1 MLSRRARLRPARLLI
16 LATAAMVGLVVVPA
30 TTQATPVPA
39 APSAAPP
46 TAAEAR
52 KQHAA
57 LRHKMEKATE
67 EFNMATVLL
76 ARGQK
81 QEKILRAQAA
91 AQQKKVNAYQTE
103 VAEFAASA
111 YRGGRINMVTS
122 LLQSGSP
129 QVFLDQMSTLD
140 SLSRTQRAQLN
151 QLIAAKRTLDQQQ
164 AKIAAAM
171 KAQRQNQ
178 QTIKTR
184 RAAIEKDLKAWAALD
199 AKLNPRASRSDR
211 YGGVYNGPATG
222 NARVALQA
230 AYDQMGKPYQWG
242 GAGPNSFDCSGLTM
256 WAWGKAGVS
265 LPHSSRMQYAG
276 GRKVARANLQPG
288 DLVFF
293 AYPGSPISHVAIF
306 VSGDTA
312 IGAPTTGDVVRY
324 QSISRMG
331 KSYVGAT
338 RP

>member
-1 MLSRRARLRPARLLI
+1 MPSRRARLRPVRLSVFASL
-16 LATAAMVGLVVVPA
+16 AMVGLVLVPA
-30 TTQATPVPA
+30 TSQATPVPA
-39 APSAAPP
+39 AASAVAP
-46 TAAEAR
+46 TAAEAK

-57 LRHKMEKATE
+57 LRHKMEQATE
-67 EFNMATVLL
+67 EYNMANVLL
-76 ARGQK
+76 ARSQK
-81 QEKILRAQAA
+81 AAKVLTAQAS
-91 AQQKKVNAYQTE
+91 AQQAKVKIFETE

-111 YRGGRINMVTS
+111 YRGGRVDMVTS
-122 LLQSGSP
+122 LLESGSP
-129 QVFLDQMSTLD
+129 QNFLDQMSTLD
-140 SLSRTQRAQLN
+140 NLSRTQRAQLDR
-151 QLIAAKRTLDQQQ
+151 LIAAKRTLDQQK

-171 KAQRQNQ
+171 KSQRENQ

-184 RAAIEKDLKAWAALD
+184 RAAIEKDLKAWKALD
-199 AKLNPRASRSDR
+199 EKLNPRPANSGN
-211 YGGVYNGPATG
+211 YGGTYTGPATG

-230 AYDQMGKPYQWG
+230 AYDQMGKPYRWG

-265 LPHSSRMQYAG
+265 LPHSSRMQYSG
-276 GRKVARANLQPG
+276 GRKVARDSLQPG

-293 AYPGSPISHVAIF
+293 GSPISHVAIF

-331 KSYVGAT
+331 KPYAGAT